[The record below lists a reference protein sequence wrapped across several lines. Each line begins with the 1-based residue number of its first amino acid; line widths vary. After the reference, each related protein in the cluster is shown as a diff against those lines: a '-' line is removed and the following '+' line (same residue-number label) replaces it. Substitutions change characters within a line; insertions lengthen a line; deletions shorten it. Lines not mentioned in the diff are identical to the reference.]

1 MNGPR
6 SDRVDWD
13 RKTSSDWN
21 HEFLLSHAKMSR
33 DILVTSS
40 ELCDP
45 IGDRLA
51 LG

>member
-1 MNGPR
+1 MALGPTEWIGT
-6 SDRVDWD
+6 V
-13 RKTSSDWN
+13 KPQVIEITSP
-21 HEFLLSHAKMSR
+21 LSHAKMSR
-33 DILVTSS
+33 DTLLVTSS